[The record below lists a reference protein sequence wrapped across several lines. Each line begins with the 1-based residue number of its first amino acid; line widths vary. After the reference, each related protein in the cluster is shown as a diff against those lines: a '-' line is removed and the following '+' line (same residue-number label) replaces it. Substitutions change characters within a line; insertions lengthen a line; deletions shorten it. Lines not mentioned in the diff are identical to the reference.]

1 MILGCEMKKLV
12 SVAVFLLTVTQVF
25 AEIPDHHAHE
35 GTTELR
41 FNYEF
46 LDFENS
52 KQKED
57 GTRYGVTLDH
67 QNKLHHY
74 QVYYEHSAT
83 HTKPVM
89 PKDLSVDKY
98 AFKYQ
103 YAMGKGQRLSLTYIQ
118 IDDNLIDAVDG
129 GKIYGFGY
137 KYKALSMM
145 QYISDYS
152 DFNVYQ
158 TDVKW
163 GMKKKFSDVHVKGAL
178 IGKYMYIQD
187 RMTNNFTKKTK
198 QDYFTLGVKI
208 HAEYDDWHVSA
219 VGYVGE
225 RIFSVMNEGLRV
237 QHHAMA
243 FQKSAM
249 FALGKKFDDIFI
261 NVRYVKQY
269 ATEVPME
276 NKDVKVS
283 NIALSVAY
291 TF

>member
-1 MILGCEMKKLV
+1 
-12 SVAVFLLTVTQVF
+12 
-25 AEIPDHHAHE
+25 
-35 GTTELR
+35 
-41 FNYEF
+41 
-46 LDFENS
+46 
-52 KQKED
+52 
-57 GTRYGVTLDH
+57 VTLDH

-74 QVYYEHSAT
+74 QVYYEHSAA

-118 IDDNLIDAVDG
+118 IDDNLINAVDG

-163 GMKKKFSDVHVKGAL
+163 GMKKKFSDVMFKGAL
-178 IGKYMYIQD
+178 IGKYSYLQD
-187 RMTNNFTKKTK
+187 RLSNNYTKKTE
-198 QDYFTLGVKI
+198 QEYFTFGAKI
-208 HAEYDDWHVSA
+208 HAEYDDWHMAA
-219 VGYVGE
+219 VGYVGD
-225 RIFSVMNEGLRV
+225 RIFAVMNEGLRV
-237 QHHAMA
+237 QHHAMS
-243 FQKSAM
+243 FDKSYM
-249 FALGKKFDDIFI
+249 FSVGKEFDDVFV
-261 NVRYVKQY
+261 NLRYIKQY
-269 ATEVPME
+269 ATEVPVDNEGVEMT
-276 NKDVKVS
+276 